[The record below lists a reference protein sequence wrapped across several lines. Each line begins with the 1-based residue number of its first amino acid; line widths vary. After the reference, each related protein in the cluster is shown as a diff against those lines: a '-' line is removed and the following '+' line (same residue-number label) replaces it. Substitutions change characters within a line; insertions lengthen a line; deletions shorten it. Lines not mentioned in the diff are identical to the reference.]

1 MAREQ
6 FQQTLSIL
14 QRNNNFLETNEHRLS
29 FQKKKRFNRHE
40 DRTVMLPFPRRD
52 EMRFRFGSR
61 QKYFYSHNTSYSH

>member
-29 FQKKKRFNRHE
+29 FQKKK
-40 DRTVMLPFPRRD
+40 
-52 EMRFRFGSR
+52 
-61 QKYFYSHNTSYSH
+61 KI